1 MLLDNNKKVRYNM
14 FNDTDY
20 TNFLHGIRKVGPSLY
35 AWTVDNVEREKE
47 QEMKNQF
54 MIGSV
59 DPQTGGFSFAPNP
72 KLHPNKQSA
81 YAEAERLAN
90 NFPGKRFVV
99 VQIAG
104 SVVANGVKWD

>member
-1 MLLDNNKKVRYNM
+1 M
-14 FNDTDY
+14 FNDTNYLD
-20 TNFLHGIRKVGPSLY
+20 LLQGLRKIGPGSY
-35 AWTVDNVEREKE
+35 AWKVSYDEQCEKE
-47 QEMKNQF
+47 IVMKNQF

-72 KLHPNKQSA
+72 KLHSTKQSA